1 MISLI
6 ESILSSTNSGKWANL
21 LEFDMIPID
30 FPDDTKKQNEI
41 VSKVCSFYNIKN
53 RESKI
58 DIQEALKE
66 LNFLKVGYK
75 IQLVLDKDV
84 FERLKRAL
92 DKNKCRL
99 EHSVDYVPTIY
110 KTQIPLI
117 VKSTDEYNNS
127 YLWVWHWESK
137 YNLFNNTNRWLLI
150 YTK

>member
-66 LNFLKVGYK
+66 LNFLKLGYK

-99 EHSVDYVPTIY
+99 EHNVDYVPTIY
-110 KTQIPLI
+110 ETQIPLI

-127 YLWVWHWESK
+127 YLWVWHWGSK

>member
-84 FERLKRAL
+84 FERLK
-92 DKNKCRL
+92 K
-99 EHSVDYVPTIY
+99 H
-110 KTQIPLI
+110 
-117 VKSTDEYNNS
+117 
-127 YLWVWHWESK
+127 
-137 YNLFNNTNRWLLI
+137 
-150 YTK
+150 

>member
-1 MISLI
+1 MIL
-6 ESILSSTNSGKWANL
+6 
-21 LEFDMIPID
+21 
-30 FPDDTKKQNEI
+30 KKQNEI

-110 KTQIPLI
+110 KTKIPLI